1 MSLLGIAR
9 IYIHR
14 LRPRAQAE
22 IDWFAHQPTLQ
33 AAITKAAMAVN
44 SRGARALGLDAG
56 AKTPATKDSPPEF
69 QVLRPHEIEELC
81 ASAPRTPS
89 LSLRRPSRRLRK
101 ARVEAARVCFFLP

>member
-1 MSLLGIAR
+1 MLSQGISQTDLRMSLLAIAR

-56 AKTPATKDSPPEF
+56 AKTPATKDSP
-69 QVLRPHEIEELC
+69 HDGC
-81 ASAPRTPS
+81 A
-89 LSLRRPSRRLRK
+89 RR
-101 ARVEAARVCFFLP
+101 E